1 MKYANGSLY
10 ILAFLFWIGPEQ
22 KRNGASHPVSYLAN
36 LHRAACA
43 APLLA
48 LCLASYCPYALNPEN
63 QRDVDVVE
71 LKETGTQPG
80 VEVWFPGD
88 GYDSAAIA
96 NQDRASDARD
106 EKKTW
111 KIQIPCAR
119 KQKEAL
125 LPSSGCCSG
134 EVKSTFGFY
143 RTLSGHFG
151 SVFPP
156 NRWAEPRNQK
166 TPSCFQV
173 QPILVQA

>member
-1 MKYANGSLY
+1 MIGPIRLSDEAKAGKCRERVGSPDGSHLSPDGGSL
-10 ILAFLFWIGPEQ
+10 
-22 KRNGASHPVSYLAN
+22 S
-36 LHRAACA
+36 RAAVHRLA
-43 APLLA
+43 A
-48 LCLASYCPYALNPEN
+48 
-63 QRDVDVVE
+63 
-71 LKETGTQPG
+71 
-80 VEVWFPGD
+80 D